1 MKNTHRLQ
9 KDGRL
14 VTMPVYVSNHITDE
28 MLDWFIKSGQGL
40 TVNAGRISEQVVL
53 PYLEQHFG
61 VSGET
66 VDADGYD
73 HYFENGIR
81 NEHKKLVI
89 RKTSAV
95 IKHIGD
101 NKEGKCDTISL
112 HHPAQNVLYVID
124 ATIFFKGIQRNYDK
138 RSNKWD
144 AAMYTDMALEG
155 KGKRIGCVAWQNT
168 KHILENSDVIR
179 L

>member
-1 MKNTHRLQ
+1 MITHRLQ
-9 KDGRL
+9 KDGRIINL
-14 VTMPVYVSNHITDE
+14 PVYVSNHITDE
-28 MLDWFIKSGQGL
+28 MIEWFVKTGDAL
-40 TVNAGRISEQVVL
+40 TVNAGRISEQVIL
-53 PYLEQHFG
+53 PYLEKHFG

-89 RKTSAV
+89 RKTSAIV
-95 IKHIGD
+95 KNIGD

-112 HHPAQNVLYVID
+112 HHPGVNSLYIID
-124 ATIFFKGIQRNYDK
+124 ADGFFKGMQRNYDK
-138 RSNKWD
+138 TSNHWD
-144 AAMYTDMALEG
+144 VGLYTDMKLEG
-155 KGKRIGCVAWQNT
+155 KGKRVGCVAWHNT
-168 KHILENSDVIR
+168 KYILENAERIE

>member
-1 MKNTHRLQ
+1 MTHRVQ
-9 KDGRL
+9 KNGRVITL
-14 VTMPVYVSNHITDE
+14 PVYVSNHITDE
-28 MLDWFIKSGQGL
+28 MIKWFVESGQAL
-40 TVNAGRISEQVVL
+40 TVNAGRISEQVIL

-66 VDADGYD
+66 VDADGYE

-89 RKTSAV
+89 RKTSA
-95 IKHIGD
+95 IAKNIGD

-112 HHPAQNVLYVID
+112 HHPGQNALYIVD
-124 ATIFFKGIQRNYDK
+124 AACFFKGIKRNYDK
-138 RSNKWD
+138 RGNKWD
-144 AAMYTDMALEG
+144 VGFYTDMSLQG
-155 KGKRIGCVAWQNT
+155 KGKRVGCVTWENT
-168 KHILENSDVIR
+168 KFLLDKATRVE

>member
-1 MKNTHRLQ
+1 MQKN
-9 KDGRL
+9 GRVITL
-14 VTMPVYVSNHITDE
+14 PVYVSNHITGE
-28 MLDWFIKSGQGL
+28 MIKWFIESGQAL
-40 TVNAGRISEQVVL
+40 TVNAGRISEQVIL

-89 RKTSAV
+89 RKTSA
-95 IKHIGD
+95 IAKNIGD

-112 HHPAQNVLYVID
+112 HHPGQNALYIVD
-124 ATIFFKGIQRNYDK
+124 AACFFNGIKRNYDK
-138 RSNKWD
+138 RGNKWD
-144 AAMYTDMALEG
+144 VGFYTDMSLQG
-155 KGKRIGCVAWQNT
+155 KGKRVGCVTWENT
-168 KHILENSDVIR
+168 KFLLDKATRVE